1 MGAVQGARVM
11 APNQAFVERLGT
23 IVGITLVVCFAFT
36 TAAPY
41 FLPINP
47 TSVRLIDQQQT
58 ILQSVFM
65 VLVGYLWGNSAGN
78 KTKDATIETLAKTAQ
93 TAGQALTG
101 QPEGIT
107 IGPGETATAVAT
119 EDGATISK
127 DTP

>member
-1 MGAVQGARVM
+1 MIH
-11 APNQAFVERLGT
+11 PPSNQFVERLGT
-23 IVGITLVVCFAFT
+23 IVGVTLVVCFAFT

-78 KTKDATIETLAKTAQ
+78 KTKDSTIETLAKTAQ
-93 TAGQALTG
+93 TAGAALAPTT
-101 QPEGIT
+101 EGIV
-107 IGPGETATAVAT
+107 IGPGESATAVASD
-119 EDGATISK
+119 DGTIISK
-127 DTP
+127 DPTA